1 MTAQKAPKERSL
13 RGSILE
19 DYCFARGIPFE
30 PARFTVTDA
39 ELRAWLDE
47 DSLDEDVRLL
57 TRDVER
63 ARHGDRRAID
73 LLGSMDLLDVVHEV
87 P

>member
-1 MTAQKAPKERSL
+1 MTAQKAPKERSI
-13 RGSILE
+13 RDSILE
-19 DYCFARGIPFE
+19 DYCFVKGLPFE
-30 PARFTVTDA
+30 PSRFTVTDA
-39 ELRAWLDE
+39 ELLSWVNE

-57 TRDVER
+57 TREVER
-63 ARHGDRRAID
+63 ARQGDRRAID